1 MIFGITKATDVP
13 CDSYTENF
21 LNDVRIFKW
30 NINRDSKE
38 IIYRDLTGPEKV
50 RLHKSINI
58 PVLFPG
64 LNKKEQHGRLW
75 SDFFTDQYY

>member
-1 MIFGITKATDVP
+1 M
-13 CDSYTENF
+13 
-21 LNDVRIFKW
+21 
-30 NINRDSKE
+30 
-38 IIYRDLTGPEKV
+38 IYRDLAGPEKV
-50 RLHKSINI
+50 RLHIKSINI